1 MDYNKEQYDISFME
15 SICDYNQFISYVKEE
30 LIRTLTSDEV
40 IELLDRRLDRF
51 NFRLIRRHKTQFK
64 IEINE
69 PDKDLSY
76 YKYIFSICLRCGY
89 YCSFY
94 KILTDDYLVK
104 FKGEFDKNKFIDI
117 IEKYNI
123 KQVELIFEGDYE
135 DREYTNIIDIPEIL
149 YHLTPNRNKNSIL
162 KIGLAPKGGSRLSY
176 HPERIYLMD
185 NLKNYQNLI
194 EEFRYEDFKYHK
206 EKYKNKK
213 HIESIDDM
221 NSDFYKYM
229 LLEIDTTIN
238 NLNEKL
244 ILNTDPNYNLYGY
257 FTTNNIPKEN
267 IKILEENL

>member
-1 MDYNKEQYDISFME
+1 ME
-15 SICDYNQFISYVKEE
+15 SICNYNQFISYVKEE

-40 IELLDRRLDRF
+40 IDLLDRRLDGF

-94 KILTDDYLVK
+94 KILTDNYLVR
-104 FKGEFDKNKFIDI
+104 FKGKFDKDKFIDI

-135 DREYTNIIDIPEIL
+135 DKEYTNIIDIPEFL
-149 YHLTPNRNKNSIL
+149 YHLTPNRNKNSIS
-162 KIGLAPKGGSRLSY
+162 KIGLCPSSGSRNSF
-176 HPERIYLMD
+176 HPERIYLMN
-185 NLKNYQNLI
+185 NLKDITFLI
-194 EEFRYEDFKYHK
+194 EDFKILDF
-206 EKYKNKK
+206 KYYNEYCKRNKNTKLYDIQK
-213 HIESIDDM
+213 INDI

-229 LLEIDTTIN
+229 SLEIDTKIN
-238 NLNEKL
+238 DLSEKL

-267 IKILEENL
+267 IKILKENL